1 MIIKGKL
8 VRAMRALIG
17 YNLLALSR
25 KTTNKVFI
33 KPEGMSLKL
42 TTSLSQR
49 LVLTPQLR
57 QRIEMLQMTTLELSD
72 LIQQQLLENPVLE
85 EVATQEE
92 ARELAEKILDHLASA
107 DPGAAPDQPQIE
119 ASEPELGSPSSNG
132 SGDSEVLSQTYAES
146 DGDAERGDGE
156 PLASADLS
164 EDSVGDELVG
174 EEAARDAF
182 EEIDFGREFQDYLD
196 PGYKTQEIEYK
207 EKDAPT
213 FEQFLTRAPSLADH
227 LEWQLHMSPIEGDVC
242 DAAISVIGN
251 LDADG
256 RLNATNEEI
265 AAMGGWTEE
274 IVEKARQAVMHLD
287 PIGCGARDVREC
299 LLVQLEVRGESDRLA
314 AGLIS
319 DHLSDL
325 QQHKLPHLAKQIG
338 SDVDTLLSELQ
349 FIRTLDPYPGRR
361 YSSEEPILISPEIYI
376 EKLDEGDEDYVI
388 YFSDDGSPRLRVSQ
402 QYQQMLGK
410 SDVSNET
417 KSFIREKMR
426 SAVDLLRNIEHRRQT
441 IYKVVESIVHRQ
453 RDFLDKGVQYIK
465 PMMLKD
471 IAEDIGMHLSTVS
484 RVVNRKYAHTP
495 QGVIELRRFFT
506 EGMMNEDGEEVST
519 RIIKLKIK
527 KLIEEE
533 DSHSPITDDQVV
545 KILIKDGIKLSRR
558 TVAKYRDQMSIP
570 GSRERRAVV

>member
-1 MIIKGKL
+1 
-8 VRAMRALIG
+8 
-17 YNLLALSR
+17 
-25 KTTNKVFI
+25 
-33 KPEGMSLKL
+33 
-42 TTSLSQR
+42 
-49 LVLTPQLR
+49 
-57 QRIEMLQMTTLELSD
+57 
-72 LIQQQLLENPVLE
+72 
-85 EVATQEE
+85 
-92 ARELAEKILDHLASA
+92 
-107 DPGAAPDQPQIE
+107 
-119 ASEPELGSPSSNG
+119 
-132 SGDSEVLSQTYAES
+132 
-146 DGDAERGDGE
+146 
-156 PLASADLS
+156 
-164 EDSVGDELVG
+164 
-174 EEAARDAF
+174 
-182 EEIDFGREFQDYLD
+182 
-196 PGYKTQEIEYK
+196 
-207 EKDAPT
+207 
-213 FEQFLTRAPSLADH
+213 
-227 LEWQLHMSPIEGDVC
+227 
-242 DAAISVIGN
+242 N

-265 AAMGGWTEE
+265 AAMGGWSEE
-274 IVEKARQAVMHLD
+274 LVEKARQAVLYLD
-287 PIGCGARDVREC
+287 PVGCGARDVKEC

-314 AGLIS
+314 TRLIGE
-319 DHLSDL
+319 HLAEL

-338 SDVDTLLSELQ
+338 VDVDTLLTELQ

-361 YSSEEPILISPEIYI
+361 YSAEEPVLIAPEIYI
-376 EKLDEGDEDYVI
+376 EKLDENDEQYII
-388 YFSDDGSPRLRVSQ
+388 YFADDGSPRLRVSQ

-453 RDFLDKGVQYIK
+453 QDFLDKGVQYIK

-506 EGMMNEDGEEVST
+506 EGMMNEDGEEIST

-545 KILIKDGIKLSRR
+545 KILAKDGIKLSRR

>member
-1 MIIKGKL
+1 
-8 VRAMRALIG
+8 
-17 YNLLALSR
+17 
-25 KTTNKVFI
+25 
-33 KPEGMSLKL
+33 MSLKL

-72 LIQQQLLENPVLE
+72 LIQQQMLENPVLE

-132 SGDSEVLSQTYAES
+132 SGDSGPLSQTYAEGEGEGEG
-146 DGDAERGDGE
+146 GDSES
-156 PLASADLS
+156 LATPDLS
-164 EDSVGDELVG
+164 EDSVGDDIVG
-174 EEAARDAF
+174 EEASRDAF

-207 EKDAPT
+207 EDAPT

-256 RLNATNEEI
+256 RLNATNQEI

-274 IVEKARQAVMHLD
+274 IVENARQAVMHLD

-299 LLVQLEVRGESDRLA
+299 LLVQLEVKGESDRLA
-314 AGLIS
+314 ARLIT
-319 DHLSDL
+319 DHFADL
-325 QQHKLPHLAKQIG
+325 QQHKLPHLSKQIG
-338 SDVDTLLSELQ
+338 SEIDTLLNELQ

-376 EKLDEGDEDYVI
+376 EKLDEDDEDYVI

-410 SDVSNET
+410 TDVSNET

-453 RDFLDKGVQYIK
+453 KDFLDKGVQYIK

>member
-1 MIIKGKL
+1 
-8 VRAMRALIG
+8 
-17 YNLLALSR
+17 
-25 KTTNKVFI
+25 
-33 KPEGMSLKL
+33 MSLKL

-57 QRIEMLQMTTLELSD
+57 QRIEMLQMTSLELTD

-85 EVATQEE
+85 EVPSQEE
-92 ARELAEKILDHLASA
+92 VQEIAEKVLDHLASS
-107 DPGAAPDQPQIE
+107 DSNSFEETAPE
-119 ASEPELGSPSSNG
+119 AGTPSTNG
-132 SGDSEVLSQTYAES
+132 SGDAEVLASLPAS
-146 DGDAERGDGE
+146 DGEGEAGEAIAAAEEGI
-156 PLASADLS
+156 
-164 EDSVGDELVG
+164 G
-174 EEAARDAF
+174 EEGVTDEAQRDAF

-207 EKDAPT
+207 EDAPT
-213 FEQFLTRAPSLADH
+213 FEQFLTRPPSLAEH
-227 LEWQLHMSPIEGDVC
+227 LEWQLNMSSMDSDVR

-251 LDADG
+251 LNADG
-256 RLNATNEEI
+256 RLNATNEEM
-265 AAMGGWTEE
+265 AAMEKVPEE
-274 IVEKARQAVMHLD
+274 VMERARQEVMRLD
-287 PIGCGARDVREC
+287 PVGCGARDVKEC
-299 LLVQLEVRGESDRLA
+299 LLVQLEVLGESDRLA
-314 AGLIS
+314 ARLIS
-319 DHLSDL
+319 EHFADL
-325 QQHKLPHLAKQIG
+325 QQHKLPHLSKQIG
-338 SDVDTLLSELQ
+338 IDVETLLEEVQ

-376 EKLDEGDEDYVI
+376 EKLDENDEDYVI
-388 YFSDDGSPRLRVSQ
+388 YFADDGSPRLRVSQ
-402 QYQQMLGK
+402 QYQQMLSQG
-410 SDVSNET
+410 VSNET

-441 IYKVVESIVHRQ
+441 IYKVVESIVSRQ
-453 RDFLDKGVQYIK
+453 RDFLDHGVQHIK

-506 EGMMNEDGEEVST
+506 EGMLNEEGEEIST

-533 DSHSPITDDQVV
+533 DSHNPITDDQVV
-545 KILIKDGIKLSRR
+545 KILAKDGIKLSRR
-558 TVAKYRDQMSIP
+558 TVAKYRDQMQIP

>member
-1 MIIKGKL
+1 
-8 VRAMRALIG
+8 
-17 YNLLALSR
+17 
-25 KTTNKVFI
+25 
-33 KPEGMSLKL
+33 MSLKL

-57 QRIEMLQMTTLELSD
+57 QRIEMLQMTSLELTD

-85 EVATQEE
+85 EVPSQEE
-92 ARELAEKILDHLASA
+92 VQEIAEKVLDHLASSESDTFEA
-107 DPGAAPDQPQIE
+107 HAPEPGSAAT
-119 ASEPELGSPSSNG
+119 NG
-132 SGDSEVLSQTYAES
+132 SGEPDVLSSLPA
-146 DGDAERGDGE
+146 AIDGE
-156 PLASADLS
+156 AG
-164 EDSVGDELVG
+164 EVG
-174 EEAARDAF
+174 EALAGGEHDESGGEEGVTEEAPRDAF

-207 EKDAPT
+207 EDAPT
-213 FEQFLTRAPSLADH
+213 FEQFLTKPPSLSEH
-227 LEWQLHMSPIEGDVC
+227 LEWQLNMTTLEDDVR
-242 DAAISVIGN
+242 DAAICVIGN
-251 LDADG
+251 LNADG

-265 AAMGGWTEE
+265 AE
-274 IVEKARQAVMHLD
+274 VEKIPVETIERARQIVMRLD
-287 PIGCGARDVREC
+287 PVGCGARDVKEC
-299 LLVQLEVRGESDRLA
+299 LLVQLEVLGETDRLA
-314 AGLIS
+314 LRLIS
-319 DHLSDL
+319 EHFAEL
-325 QQHKLPHLAKQIG
+325 QQHKLPHLSKQIG
-338 SDVDTLLSELQ
+338 IDVETLLEELQ

-376 EKLDEGDEDYVI
+376 EKLDENDDEYII
-388 YFSDDGSPRLRVSQ
+388 YFADDGSPRLRVSQ
-402 QYQQMLGK
+402 QYQQMLSQG
-410 SDVSNET
+410 VSNET

-441 IYKVVESIVHRQ
+441 IYKVVESIVARQ
-453 RDFLDKGVQYIK
+453 REFLDHGVQYLK

-506 EGMMNEDGEEVST
+506 EGMLNEEGEEIST

-533 DSHSPITDDQVV
+533 DSHNPITDDQVV
-545 KILIKDGIKLSRR
+545 KILAKDGIKLSRR

>member
-1 MIIKGKL
+1 
-8 VRAMRALIG
+8 
-17 YNLLALSR
+17 
-25 KTTNKVFI
+25 
-33 KPEGMSLKL
+33 MSLKL

-57 QRIEMLQMTTLELSD
+57 QRIEMLQMTTLELTD

-85 EVATQEE
+85 EVASQEE
-92 ARELAEKILDHLASA
+92 VQELAEKVLDHLASSDSDSA
-107 DPGAAPDQPQIE
+107 FE
-119 ASEPELGSPSSNG
+119 ASAPEAGTSGTNG
-132 SGDSEVLSQTYAES
+132 SGDSDVVSSLTGAAEDMADS
-146 DGDAERGDGE
+146 FAAGETGEDGIAEE
-156 PLASADLS
+156 SL
-164 EDSVGDELVG
+164 G
-174 EEAARDAF
+174 EEGSRDAF

-207 EKDAPT
+207 EDAPT
-213 FEQFLTRAPSLADH
+213 FEQFLTRPPSLADH
-227 LEWQLHMSPIEGDVC
+227 LEWQLHMSPLDSELC
-242 DAAISVIGN
+242 EAAIAVIGN
-251 LDADG
+251 LNADG

-265 AAMGGWTEE
+265 AAMGEWSEE
-274 IVEKARQAVMHLD
+274 IVEQARQAVMRLD
-287 PIGCGARDVREC
+287 PIGCGARDVKEC
-299 LLVQLEVRGESDRLA
+299 LLVQLELLGETDRLA
-314 AGLIS
+314 SKLIS
-319 DHLSDL
+319 EHLSEL
-325 QQHKLPHLAKQIG
+325 QQHKLPNLSKQIG
-338 SDVDTLLSELQ
+338 VDVELLLSELQ

-376 EKLDEGDEDYVI
+376 EKLDENDDDYII
-388 YFSDDGSPRLRVSQ
+388 YFADDGSPRLRVSQ
-402 QYQQMLGK
+402 QYQQMLSQG
-410 SDVSNET
+410 VSNET

-441 IYKVVESIVHRQ
+441 IYKVVESIVARQ
-453 RDFLDKGVQYIK
+453 RDFLDHGVQHIK

-506 EGMMNEDGEEVST
+506 EGMLNEDGEEIST

-533 DSHSPITDDQVV
+533 DSHNPITDDQVV
-545 KILIKDGIKLSRR
+545 KILAKDGIKLSRR
-558 TVAKYRDQMSIP
+558 TVAKYRDQMQIP

>member
-1 MIIKGKL
+1 
-8 VRAMRALIG
+8 
-17 YNLLALSR
+17 
-25 KTTNKVFI
+25 
-33 KPEGMSLKL
+33 MSLKL

-72 LIQQQLLENPVLE
+72 LIQQQMLENPVLE

-92 ARELAEKILDHLASA
+92 ARELAEKILDHLAGA
-107 DPGAAPDQPQIE
+107 DPASSFDQPSPPAGAELAAP
-119 ASEPELGSPSSNG
+119 STNG
-132 SGDSEVLSQTYAES
+132 SGDQESLADAYGES
-146 DGDAERGDGE
+146 DLAATVDSQDGAGAVEFSEEGQGDDQPGE
-156 PLASADLS
+156 DP
-164 EDSVGDELVG
+164 
-174 EEAARDAF
+174 AARDAF

-196 PGYKTQEIEYK
+196 PGYKTQEYEYK
-207 EKDAPT
+207 EDAPT
-213 FEQFLTRAPSLADH
+213 FEQFLTKAQSLSDH
-227 LEWQLHMSPIEGDVC
+227 LEWQLHMSPVEAEVC
-242 DAAISVIGN
+242 DAAIIVIGN

-265 AAMGGWTEE
+265 AAMSKLSEE
-274 IVEKARQAVMHLD
+274 TVELARQAVMHLD
-287 PIGCGARDVREC
+287 PVGCGARNVREC
-299 LLVQLEVRGESDRLA
+299 LLVQLELKGESDRLA
-314 AGLIS
+314 ARLIS
-319 DHLSDL
+319 EHLPEL
-325 QQHKLPHLAKQIG
+325 QQHKLPHLAKQIN
-338 SDVDTLLSELQ
+338 SDVDTLLNELQ

-376 EKLDEGDEDYVI
+376 EKLDEADDEYII
-388 YFSDDGSPRLRVSQ
+388 YFADDGSPRLRVSQ

-453 RDFLDKGVQYIK
+453 QEFLDKGVQYIK

-506 EGMMNEDGEEVST
+506 EGMMNEDGEEIST

-533 DSHSPITDDQVV
+533 DSHNPITDDQVV